1 MAPHTNYKWH
11 TFVKV
16 GIVQVPLDFVQCTSH
31 TSILFPQA
39 KHAGSHLLSKGQ
51 WKVCSETL
59 KMIKMNGQ
67 KESQKALPWM
77 S

>member
-31 TSILFPQA
+31 TSILFTQA
-39 KHAGSHLLSKGQ
+39 KDAGSHLLSKGP
-51 WKVCSETL
+51 V
-59 KMIKMNGQ
+59 
-67 KESQKALPWM
+67 ESLLRDPEDD
-77 S
+77 